1 MFDKKEIQ
9 LLEMIH
15 GEPDCIDEKNT
26 GIWIFDNV
34 YVSIT
39 NVGEFLSD
47 TSLTLM
53 VLNYI
58 SQFCTAT
65 PDGAGF
71 IIEISCDAFAKQL
84 NIHPMFAAKIIVH
97 AEKVLMSTLMEWGTY
112 TKAGKRI
119 WRTRASIGS
128 SGSRYLADSYTV
140 QIKVD
145 NLFYKR
151 LPILQTLRQKMNIKR
166 R

>member
-1 MFDKKEIQ
+1 MFDEKEIQ

-15 GEPDCIDEKNT
+15 GEPDCIEKNT
-26 GIWIFDNV
+26 GMWIFDNV
-34 YVSIT
+34 CVSIN
-39 NVGEFLSD
+39 NVGEFLSSN
-47 TSLTLM
+47 TLTLM

-65 PDGAGF
+65 PNGAGF

-84 NIHPMFAAKIIVH
+84 NIHPMIAASIIVH
-97 AEKVLMSTLMEWGTY
+97 AEKVLMSTHMRWGTY
-112 TKAGKRI
+112 TKAGKYI
-119 WRTRASIGS
+119 WRNFASIGS

-140 QIKVD
+140 QINVD

-151 LPILQTLRQKMNIKR
+151 LPILQRLLQKMNIKR
-166 R
+166 S